1 MTIKCLILSLNPQ
14 GVLVMASNMLLYIV
28 LQWKNL
34 VNAQTKCIVCT
45 ETDLLVYR
53 MEVTDIMY

>member
-14 GVLVMASNMLLYIV
+14 GFLVMASNTLLYIV
-28 LQWKNL
+28 LQWKNF

-53 MEVTDIMY
+53 MEATDIMY